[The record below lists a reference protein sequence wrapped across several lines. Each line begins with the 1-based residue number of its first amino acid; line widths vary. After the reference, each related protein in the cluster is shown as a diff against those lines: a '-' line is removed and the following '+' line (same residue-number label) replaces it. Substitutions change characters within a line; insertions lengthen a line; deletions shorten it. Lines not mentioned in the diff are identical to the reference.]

1 VQHIEHRPGILL
13 RSHWK
18 EAWLL
23 LTACGS
29 SAPID
34 TPLPAAVSTPSLPPL
49 LPASTL
55 GCGQPAMP
63 DLHNTCPR
71 TQPQFADDVTNAVL
85 YVIDKRPELFNA
97 KDGGYPDYRVLDH
110 RACTA
115 AVVDRLRAVGYCASD
130 EKEEV
135 AVKRTNAFNEQYNL
149 WTSFGYVRPSYVTTC
164 FPAQF

>member
-1 VQHIEHRPGILL
+1 MYRHVPHTVALALAG
-13 RSHWK
+13 
-18 EAWLL
+18 LL
-23 LTACGS
+23 LTACGG

-34 TPLPAAVSTPSLPPL
+34 TPLPVAVATPAAASLPPL
-49 LPASTL
+49 LPATTL

-71 TQPQFADDVTNAVL
+71 TPPQYADDVTNAVL
-85 YVIDKRPELFNA
+85 YVIEKRPELFNS
-97 KDGGYPDYRVLDH
+97 KDGGYPNYRVLDH
-110 RACTA
+110 RAYTA
-115 AVVDRLRAVGYCASD
+115 AVVDRLRALGYCASD

-149 WTSFGYVRPSYVTTC
+149 WTSFGYVRLSYVTTC